1 MSLPQAITVSNLD
14 HLGLVGGM
22 IDEIGI
28 VAHIND
34 LVGCQAGEKVSPGHA
49 VKAMIINGLGL
60 VSSPLYLFSKFFE
73 GKATEHLIGEGIKP
87 EHLNDDRLGRVLD
100 KLYVVGLSQIFTAI
114 ALAAA
119 RKFNVALNTAHLDAS
134 SFHVHGEYESNL
146 PEVYFLTQEAS
157 SSAVNQAEINQIAA
171 PQPITITYGYSRDH
185 RPDLKQFI
193 LDLICSEDGDVPLFL
208 RIGDGNES
216 DQAVFPKI
224 FCEFKKQLDLDALMV
239 ADSALYS
246 ESNLREM
253 ASLKWLS
260 RVPLTIKQAKDLVSQ
275 QEAETFTQSTIAGYR
290 WSLHQSVYGGIQQ
303 RWLVVESDVRRESDL
318 RRLEKNLKKAQAEA
332 DKKLRELSAQSFAC
346 VADALQAAQKLSQKL
361 KYHHLT
367 AIQAL
372 EDSSVS
378 RKKTSNLNY
387 KITASLELKANV
399 VDAER
404 RQAGRFILATNV
416 LDISQ
421 LTPDEMIAKYKNQQA
436 SERGFSFLKDPL
448 FFTDSIFLK
457 SPERIEALALIM
469 GLCLLVYT
477 PAQRQLRQRLK
488 QSQSGIKNQ
497 LGQLTDR
504 PTLRWIFQCFQAIH
518 LLQIDGVEQVS
529 NLTDERLRILHFFPA
544 TCQGYY
550 LLSNPLK
557 QP

>member
-1 MSLPQAITVSNLD
+1 MSLPQTITVSNLD
-14 HLGLVGGM
+14 HLGLVAGM

-34 LVGCQAGEKVSPGHA
+34 LVGSQPGEKVSPGHA

-87 EHLNDDRLGRVLD
+87 EQLNDDRLGRVLD

-134 SFHVHGEYESNL
+134 SLV
-146 PEVYFLTQEAS
+146 
-157 SSAVNQAEINQIAA
+157 
-171 PQPITITYGYSRDH
+171 
-185 RPDLKQFI
+185 
-193 LDLICSEDGDVPLFL
+193 
-208 RIGDGNES
+208 
-216 DQAVFPKI
+216 

-246 ESNLREM
+246 EPNLREM
-253 ASLKWLS
+253 ATLKWLT

-275 QEAETFTQSTIAGYR
+275 QEAEAFTKSTIAGYR

-318 RRLEKNLKKAQAEA
+318 RRLEKNLKKAQVEA

-361 KYHHLT
+361 KYHQLT

-378 RKKTSNLNY
+378 RQKTSKLNY
-387 KITASLELKANV
+387 KIKASLEQKANV
-399 VDAER
+399 IDTER

-448 FFTDSIFLK
+448 FFTDSVFLK
-457 SPERIEALALIM
+457 SPERVEALALIM

-477 PAQRQLRQRLK
+477 LAQRQLRQRLK

-550 LLSNPLK
+550 LIK
-557 QP
+557 